1 MKIKV
6 VETVTEIEAT
16 ADRASYLLIIEILRL
31 AKELV
36 DAGYGDIQIAK
47 VKGWQ

>member
-1 MKIKV
+1 MKG
-6 VETVTEIEAT
+6 T

-47 VKGWQ
+47 VKEWQ